1 MRAARCYVLVLYGA
15 SAAGPWRPWSA
26 AWPAHAALGF
36 VVLLWPI
43 LYALVYLA

>member
-1 MRAARCYVLVLYGA
+1 VLRGHGGL
-15 SAAGPWRPWSA
+15 WSA